1 MGYKL
6 HDFKCDDCGIEWEE
20 LSLDDTDV
28 CAQCHK
34 TVTKQIICTGNMGG
48 FSIRDADGQ
57 RQELL
62 RRSAEHTHK
71 ELKKNPEKFGDLG
84 KQRARMG
91 QVRSFG
97 GIPKKD

>member
-6 HDFKCDDCGIEWEE
+6 HDFKCEDCDFEWEE

-28 CAQCHK
+28 CSKCNK
-34 TVTKQIICTGNMGG
+34 TVNKLKICTGNMGG
-48 FSIRDADGQ
+48 FSVRDEDGR

-71 ELKKNPEKFGDLG
+71 ELKKNPEKFGAEG
-84 KQRARMG
+84 IKRAREG

-97 GIPKKD
+97 GITKKG